1 LRVGKLEPNRAAG
14 PCRAQPLLTG
24 WERQVRAKSPGF
36 DHVSEDAAKI
46 FRDQVIRVDQVPR
59 DLALDIDPNTAG
71 PKRPAAL
78 DFSPNTDPDDVM
90 VGMTSEHP
98 AGMTAW

>member
-1 LRVGKLEPNRAAG
+1 
-14 PCRAQPLLTG
+14 LTG

-71 PKRPAAL
+71 RRDLPRLIFRPTPTPTTL
-78 DFSPNTDPDDVM
+78 WS
-90 VGMTSEHP
+90 G
-98 AGMTAW
+98 